1 MTETMLT
8 RMARAMAY
16 AWYLDDFEPEEAKKA
31 SDSEWS
37 EFVPIARAALEA
49 IYEPS
54 EAMLEGASQNG
65 PDTNN
70 GPFSYDD
77 ARNVWRDMT
86 AAILQGEA

>member
-8 RMARAMAY
+8 RMARAIAEE
-16 AWYLDDFEPEEAKKA
+16 DGQVDPEPYIPAAK
-31 SDSEWS
+31 
-37 EFVPIARAALEA
+37 AALEA

-54 EAMLEGASQNG
+54 EAMLEVASRNG

-77 ARNVWRDMT
+77 ARTVWRDMT
-86 AAILQGEA
+86 ASILQGEA

>member
-1 MTETMLT
+1 MTDAMLT
-8 RMARAMAY
+8 RMARAIHHKFIDDES
-16 AWYLDDFEPEEAKKA
+16 WEQLDESDVSWWEVVAK
-31 SDSEWS
+31 
-37 EFVPIARAALEA
+37 AALEA

-54 EAMLEGASQNG
+54 EDMLEVASRSG

-77 ARNVWRDMT
+77 ARTVWRDMT